1 MALGIEDLAVGHWTD
16 PVGLTGCTVVVPPPG
31 NMAAAAVRGG
41 GPGTRETDLL
51 QPQAHVEG
59 VSAVLL
65 TGGSAFGLAA
75 AQGVVAWCERRG
87 LGYGRFGRPIPIVPA
102 AVLFDL
108 AVGDWE
114 ARPGPA
120 EGEAACLAASTAEGP
135 LGNVGAGMGATVGKT
150 AGPEHMTKGGL
161 GWAVVEAGPVTVG
174 ALAAVNAGG
183 DVLDEDGTVLAGARV
198 PGGARTALRELLTAP
213 TARRRRGPV
222 RAGPARR
229 QHHPR
234 GGRHQRHPDQGRGP
248 PGGRAGPRRHG
259 QSHPPGPHQLR
270 RRHRVR
276 DRDAARAGGDGPGS
290 LLGRGGARRRHP
302 GRGSGRRAGRRY
314 PGRHGSRRG
323 VACRSTSTAAR
334 TAGTSSRRWCRPV
347 APTTSTAR
355 TVARRPAGC

>member
-1 MALGIEDLAVGHWTD
+1 VALGVEDLAVGHWTD

-31 NMAAAAVRGG
+31 NVAAASVRGG

-75 AQGVVAWCERRG
+75 AQGVVDWCERRG

-120 EGEAACLAASTAEGP
+120 EGEAACLAAATADGP

-150 AGPEHMTKGGL
+150 GGPDHMTKGGL

-183 DVLDEDGTVLAGARV
+183 DVLEEDGTVLAGARV
-198 PGGARTALRELLTAP
+198 PGGARAALRERLAAP
-213 TARRRRGPV
+213 VDDGKVRPEPV
-222 RAGPARR
+222 
-229 QHHPR
+229 
-234 GGRHQRHPDQGRGP
+234 P
-248 PGGRAGPRRHG
+248 PGGSTTLGVVATNAVLTKGEVHRVAVQAHDGMARAIFPVHTSFDGDTVFAVAVPRVPAAMDLVAFLAEEALAAAIRAGVRAAGTVAGIPAA
-259 QSHPPGPHQLR
+259 SDLR
-270 RRHRVR
+270 RE
-276 DRDAARAGGDGPGS
+276 AGGG
-290 LLGRGGARRRHP
+290 
-302 GRGSGRRAGRRY
+302 
-314 PGRHGSRRG
+314 
-323 VACRSTSTAAR
+323 
-334 TAGTSSRRWCRPV
+334 
-347 APTTSTAR
+347 
-355 TVARRPAGC
+355 

>member
-1 MALGIEDLAVGHWTD
+1 VALGIEDLAVGHWTD

-31 NMAAAAVRGG
+31 NVAAASVRGG

-87 LGYGRFGRPIPIVPA
+87 LGYGRFGPPIPIVPA

-120 EGEAACLAASTAEGP
+120 EGEAACLAAVTADGP

-150 AGPEHMTKGGL
+150 AGPDFMTKGGL

-198 PGGARTALRELLTAP
+198 PGGARTAIRERLAEPGPDGGIRPEPVPPGNTTLGVVATNAALTKGEVHRVAVQAHDGM
-213 TARRRRGPV
+213 ARAIYPVHTSFDGDTVFAVAVPRVRATMDLVAFLAEEALAAAIRAGVRAADPVAGIPAASEVRRG
-222 RAGPARR
+222 
-229 QHHPR
+229 
-234 GGRHQRHPDQGRGP
+234 
-248 PGGRAGPRRHG
+248 
-259 QSHPPGPHQLR
+259 
-270 RRHRVR
+270 
-276 DRDAARAGGDGPGS
+276 AGGE
-290 LLGRGGARRRHP
+290 
-302 GRGSGRRAGRRY
+302 
-314 PGRHGSRRG
+314 
-323 VACRSTSTAAR
+323 
-334 TAGTSSRRWCRPV
+334 
-347 APTTSTAR
+347 
-355 TVARRPAGC
+355 

>member
-31 NMAAAAVRGG
+31 NVAAASVRGG

-120 EGEAACLAASTAEGP
+120 EGEAACLAAVTADGP

-150 AGPEHMTKGGL
+150 AGPDFMTKGGL

-183 DVLDEDGTVLAGARV
+183 DILEEDGTVLAGARV
-198 PGGARTALRELLTAP
+198 PGGARAAIRERLAEPGPDGEVRPEPVPPGNTTLGVVATNAALSKGEVHRVAVQAHDGM
-213 TARRRRGPV
+213 ARAIYPVHTSFDGDTVFAVAVPRVPATMDLVAFLAEEALAAAIRAGVRAAGPVAGIPAASDLRRG
-222 RAGPARR
+222 
-229 QHHPR
+229 
-234 GGRHQRHPDQGRGP
+234 
-248 PGGRAGPRRHG
+248 
-259 QSHPPGPHQLR
+259 
-270 RRHRVR
+270 
-276 DRDAARAGGDGPGS
+276 AGGE
-290 LLGRGGARRRHP
+290 
-302 GRGSGRRAGRRY
+302 
-314 PGRHGSRRG
+314 
-323 VACRSTSTAAR
+323 
-334 TAGTSSRRWCRPV
+334 
-347 APTTSTAR
+347 
-355 TVARRPAGC
+355 

>member
-1 MALGIEDLAVGHWTD
+1 MALGVEDLAVGHWTD

-31 NMAAAAVRGG
+31 NRAAASVRGG

-75 AQGVVAWCERRG
+75 AQGVVDWCERRG

-120 EGEAACLAASTAEGP
+120 EGEAACLAAVTADGP
-135 LGNVGAGMGATVGKT
+135 QGNVGAGMGATVGKT
-150 AGPEHMTKGGL
+150 AGPDHMTKGGL

-183 DVLDEDGTVLAGARV
+183 DVLEEDGTILAGARV
-198 PGGARTALRELLTAP
+198 PGGARTALRERLLSP
-213 TARRRRGPV
+213 SGDGEVPV
-222 RAGPARR
+222 
-229 QHHPR
+229 
-234 GGRHQRHPDQGRGP
+234 P
-248 PGGRAGPRRHG
+248 PGGSTTLGVVATNADLTKGEVHRVAVQAHDGMARAIYPVHTSFDGDTVFALAVPRVQATMDLVAFLAEEALAAAIRAG
-259 QSHPPGPHQLR
+259 
-270 RRHRVR
+270 VR
-276 DRDAARAGGDGPGS
+276 AAGTVAGIPAASDASSGAGGG
-290 LLGRGGARRRHP
+290 
-302 GRGSGRRAGRRY
+302 
-314 PGRHGSRRG
+314 
-323 VACRSTSTAAR
+323 
-334 TAGTSSRRWCRPV
+334 
-347 APTTSTAR
+347 
-355 TVARRPAGC
+355 